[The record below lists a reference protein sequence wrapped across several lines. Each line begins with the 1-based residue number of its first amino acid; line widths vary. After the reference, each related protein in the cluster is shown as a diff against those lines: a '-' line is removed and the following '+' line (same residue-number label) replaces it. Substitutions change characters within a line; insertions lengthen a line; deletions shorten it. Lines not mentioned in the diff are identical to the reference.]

1 MKQKF
6 KKGDQ
11 VTLKKPLRLT
21 VEYIELESVTG
32 SQFHGHIK
40 IWGNVKEISRPR
52 DFFRNLKS
60 FGGVVYETP
69 ETLKYIKNLVKQIKK
84 QDREEDKNEKDG

>member
-1 MKQKF
+1 MGKKF

-21 VEYIELESVTG
+21 VEYIELERVTG

-40 IWGNVKEISRPR
+40 IWGNVKEIQRPKG
-52 DFFRNLKS
+52 FFGRKS

-69 ETLKYIKNLVKQIKK
+69 ETLKYIKDLVKRIKK
-84 QDREEDKNEKDG
+84 QDREEDKNEKD